1 MAKGMLSGK
10 AGYMRGGDQ
19 GKSKKVADPGDR
31 ATGGGKMRGV
41 KKGIAKS
48 TTAPSRNMGQKGK

>member
-10 AGYMRGGDQ
+10 AGWKMGGDQ
-19 GKSKKVADPGDR
+19 GKSRKVPDPGDR
-31 ATGGGKMRGV
+31 VAGGGKMRGV

-48 TTAPSRNMGQKGK
+48 TTAPSRNMNTKGK